1 GRTILQRTVE
11 RAQMEKLLATGKTD
25 LLQFVSSRT
34 RRPFSAFLVRQP
46 DGKVGFEFEKRERT
60 GGGRG
65 ARAAPAAL
73 KVLGKHPKDGKPVE
87 LHAGRYGP
95 YVKHGDVNA
104 TIPDR
109 ERADAITLDEAVA
122 LIAER
127 AGRTP
132 SKPARK
138 SATTRRTAKEPAPT
152 ARKRAT
158 KTPSTGAAKTAARPA
173 AKKSTAAPAT
183 KSPAA
188 KAPATKKPAP
198 AARKTAA
205 APAAKK
211 PVAKK
216 STAKR
221 R

>member
-1 GRTILQRTVE
+1 
-11 RAQMEKLLATGKTD
+11 
-25 LLQFVSSRT
+25 VSART

-73 KVLGKHPKDGKPVE
+73 KLLGKHPKDGKPVE

-95 YVKHGDVNA
+95 YVKHGAVNA

-109 ERADAITLDEAVA
+109 DRADAITLEEAVA
-122 LIAER
+122 LIDEK
-127 AGRTP
+127 AGRSP
-132 SKPARK
+132 SKPARGG
-138 SATTRRTAKEPAPT
+138 AAARRTAKDSGAA

-158 KTPSTGAAKTAARPA
+158 KTPSVAAAKAASRPA
-173 AKKSTAAPAT
+173 AKKSTAAPAA

-188 KAPATKKPAP
+188 KAAATKKPAP
-198 AARKTAA
+198 AGRKTPA

-211 PVAKK
+211 PAAKK
-216 STAKR
+216 TAAKR